1 MARVVQPV
9 SCIESVRESRLRKI
23 IKKIIKTE
31 NGT

>member
-9 SCIESVRESRLRKI
+9 SCIEYVRESRLRKI